1 MDNNDWIV
9 GFDTMQKFYD
19 MEDVLMAKGG
29 RYDVELETVFKPYV
43 TGENEEDA
51 YDNALAGKIWDYAND
66 GDEIEWYNFTYKQET
81 IEDTGE
87 VTGE

>member
-29 RYDVELETVFKPYV
+29 RYDVELETVFKPYDII
-43 TGENEEDA
+43 GQIEEDE
-51 YDNALAGKIWDYAND
+51 GW
-66 GDEIEWYNFTYKQET
+66 
-81 IEDTGE
+81 
-87 VTGE
+87 